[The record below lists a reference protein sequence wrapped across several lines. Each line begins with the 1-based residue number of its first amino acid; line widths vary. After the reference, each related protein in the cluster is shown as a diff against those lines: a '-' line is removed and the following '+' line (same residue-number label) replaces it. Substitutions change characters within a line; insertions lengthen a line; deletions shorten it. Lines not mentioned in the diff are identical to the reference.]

1 MSRSRRQY
9 QSWVAN
15 ESLEDYALRYAASSY
30 RRWSPAVVANTALGG
45 ISFLGLEAIGANITL
60 SYGFGSALAAVL
72 AVSLL
77 IFLVSQPIA
86 YWCAA
91 SNVDIDLLTRGAG
104 FGYIGSTLTSLI
116 YAAFTLIFFAI
127 ETAIWAQALQLGFG
141 LNLALGYLICSL
153 VILPIV
159 FFGVTWINRLQAW
172 TQPLWLLM
180 MLLPLLFIVARDPQA
195 LRAWVDFHGRASGGS
210 GFDLL
215 TFGAASG
222 VLFALIAQIGE
233 QADYLR
239 FLPARSASNQRSW
252 WAAMVAAGPGWIVIG
267 GAKILAGGLLA
278 VLALRMGST
287 PAQATEPVRMY
298 FHAWQA
304 MDVSPALALGLAVV
318 FVSVSQLKINV
329 TNAYSGSLAWSNC
342 FVRLAH
348 FHPGRVVWLVFNVVV
363 ALLLA
368 LLGIF
373 ATLELVL
380 SVYATTAIAWIG
392 ALVADLVVLKR
403 SGISPPYIEFKRAHL
418 YNINPVGCGA
428 MALATLVGVLAY
440 AGLFGR
446 VAAAFF
452 GYITLATAFGSAVAI
467 GYATRGRYYLARPDL
482 RYRHRD
488 PAQLVQCC
496 ICEREYEAPD
506 MTDCPF
512 YRGPICSL
520 CCGLDLHCHDL
531 CKQPQALAA
540 APPAALAAAP
550 PAAPAAAE
558 PLPAFQP
565 HVLRRVGRF
574 LGLFAGA
581 AALLGAAFVLTYRL
595 MGLDLAAASPGL
607 VNVLWRLYLATLVL
621 VSLAVWW
628 IVLFHEG
635 TEQAERDLLES
646 MDDLDR
652 ARRHLV
658 ESEKLAALGALV
670 AGVAHEIN
678 TPAGIAISTA
688 SFLGDRTRDAQ
699 QQVDR
704 GGFDA
709 QAQSQYLRDAAES
722 ARLLQSNAQRIGQLV
737 RNFKQL
743 GVDQITEPRRRFEL
757 RPQIEQ
763 VLREL
768 APRLQAARVE
778 VRLDMPAGIELHS
791 YAVSL
796 EQVISNLV
804 VNSLQHAFVHAG
816 GGQID
821 IQARVGEDSVEL
833 HYSDSGPGI
842 DPGLR
847 GRVFEPFFTT
857 QRMAGGSGLGLYIVH
872 QVVTRQLGGTV
883 ELAEPAWQG
892 AHFVLR
898 IPRQARH
905 SPRPGAALRRLGAGR
920 GDDAA

>member
-1 MSRSRRQY
+1 MTRSRRQY

-127 ETAIWAQALQLGFG
+127 ETAIWAQALQLGLG
-141 LNLALGYLICSL
+141 LNLALGYVICSL

-180 MLLPLLFIVARDPQA
+180 MLLPLLYIVARDPQA

-239 FLPARSASNQRSW
+239 FLPARSRSNRRAW
-252 WAAMVAAGPGWIVIG
+252 WGATVAAGPGWIVIG

-298 FHAWQA
+298 YHAWQA
-304 MDVSPALALGLAVV
+304 MTAAPALALGLAVV

-329 TNAYSGSLAWSNC
+329 TNAYSGSLAWSNV

-373 ATLELVL
+373 ATLQLVL

-440 AGLFGR
+440 AGLFGS

-452 GYITLATAFGSAVAI
+452 GYITLATAFCSAVAI
-467 GYATRGRYYLARPDL
+467 GYATGGRYYLARPDL
-482 RYRHRD
+482 RYRDRD
-488 PAQLVQCC
+488 PGQLVQCC
-496 ICEREYEAPD
+496 ICEREYETPD

-531 CKQPQALAA
+531 CKQPQA
-540 APPAALAAAP
+540 APRPQ
-550 PAAPAAAE
+550 AAAE

-595 MGLDLAAASPGL
+595 MGLHLAASSPEL
-607 VNVLWRLYLATLVL
+607 VNVLWRLYLAILVL

-658 ESEKLAALGALV
+658 ESEKLAALGGLV

-699 QQVDR
+699 VQFER
-704 GGFDA
+704 GSLDTQA
-709 QAQSQYLRDAAES
+709 QAQYLRDATES

-743 GVDQITEPRRRFEL
+743 GVDQITEPRRRFDL
-757 RPQIEQ
+757 RAQIEQ

-768 APRLQAARVE
+768 APRLKAARVE
-778 VRLDMPAGIELHS
+778 VRLDMPAGVELHS

-796 EQVISNLV
+796 EQVITNLV
-804 VNSLQHAFVHAG
+804 INSLQHAFANAG

-821 IQARVGEDSVEL
+821 IQARVDEDSVEL

-842 DPGLR
+842 EPALR

-898 IPRQARH
+898 IPRMARH
-905 SPRPGAALRRLGAGR
+905 ALRPGTTLRQLGTGR
-920 GDDAA
+920 GNDPD

>member
-159 FFGVTWINRLQAW
+159 FFGVTWINRLQSW
-172 TQPLWLLM
+172 TQPVWLLM
-180 MLLPLLFIVARDPQA
+180 MVLPFLFIVGRDPQA
-195 LRAWVDFHGRASGGS
+195 LRAWVDFPGRAGTGS

-239 FLPARSASNQRSW
+239 FLPPRTESNRRSW

-267 GAKILAGGLLA
+267 ALKILAGGLLA
-278 VLALRMGST
+278 VLALRLGST
-287 PAQATEPVRMY
+287 AAQATEPVRMY
-298 FHAWQA
+298 YHAYRA
-304 MDVSPALALGLAVV
+304 MMASPALALGLAVV
-318 FVSVSQLKINV
+318 FVTVSQLKINV

-373 ATLELVL
+373 ATLQLVL

-403 SGISPPYIEFKRAHL
+403 VGISPPYIEFKRAHL

-428 MALATLVGVLAY
+428 MLLASLVGMLAY

-446 VAAAFF
+446 AASAFF
-452 GYITLATAFGSAVAI
+452 GYLTLATAFCAAIGI

-482 RYRHRD
+482 HYRHRES
-488 PAQLVQCC
+488 AQLVQCC

-531 CKQPQALAA
+531 CKTPQ
-540 APPAALAAAP
+540 
-550 PAAPAAAE
+550 APAAAAGA
-558 PLPAFQP
+558 PAAAIGFQP

-574 LGLFAGA
+574 LVLFAGT
-581 AALLGAAFVLTYRL
+581 AALLGATFVLTYRL
-595 MGLDLAAASPGL
+595 MGLDRQGADGAM
-607 VNVLWRLYLATLVL
+607 VNVLWRLYLATLL
-621 VSLAVWW
+621 LASLAVWW
-628 IVLFHEG
+628 VVLFHEG
-635 TEQAERDLLES
+635 SEQAERDLLES
-646 MDDLDR
+646 MDDLER

-658 ESEKLAALGALV
+658 ESEKLAALGGLV

-688 SFLGDRTRDAQ
+688 SFLGDRTRDVQ
-699 QQVDR
+699 EQFDR
-704 GGFDA
+704 GSLDPGE
-709 QAQSQYLRDAAES
+709 QSQYLRDAADS

-737 RNFKQL
+737 RNFKRL
-743 GVDQITEPRRRFEL
+743 GVDQITESRRRFEL
-757 RPQIEQ
+757 RAHVEQ

-768 APRLQAARVE
+768 APRLQAAGVE
-778 VRLDMPAGIELHS
+778 VRLDMPEGIELHS
-791 YAVSL
+791 YALSL

-804 VNSLQHAFVHAG
+804 VNSLQHGFVHASG
-816 GGQID
+816 GRID
-821 IQARVGEDSVEL
+821 IQARVVEEIVEL

-842 DPGLR
+842 DPALR
-847 GRVFEPFFTT
+847 ARVFEPFFTT
-857 QRMAGGSGLGLYIVH
+857 QRLAGGSGLGLFIVH
-872 QVVTRQLGGTV
+872 QVVTQQLGGSV
-883 ELAEPAWQG
+883 ELGEPAGRG
-892 AHFVLR
+892 AHFLLR
-898 IPRQARH
+898 IPLQARH
-905 SPRPGAALRRLGAGR
+905 SGRLGTALRWQAPGG
-920 GDDAA
+920 GDAA

>member
-30 RRWSPAVVANTALGG
+30 RRWSPSVVANTALGG

-60 SYGFGSALAAVL
+60 SYGFASALAAVC

-77 IFLVSQPIA
+77 IFLVSKPIA
-86 YWCAA
+86 YWCAIA
-91 SNVDIDLLTRGAG
+91 NVDIDLLTRGAG

-159 FFGVTWINRLQAW
+159 FFGVTWINRLQSW
-172 TQPLWLLM
+172 TQPVWLLM
-180 MLLPLLFIVARDPQA
+180 MVLPFLFIIGRDPQA
-195 LRAWVDFHGRASGGS
+195 LRAWVDFQGRAGTGG

-239 FLPARSASNQRSW
+239 FLPPRTESNRRSW

-267 GAKILAGGLLA
+267 AAKILAGGLLA
-278 VLALRMGST
+278 VLALRLGST
-287 PAQATEPVRMY
+287 AAQATEPVRMY
-298 FHAWQA
+298 YHAYRVLTA
-304 MDVSPALALGLAVV
+304 SPALALGLAVV
-318 FVSVSQLKINV
+318 FVTVSQLKINV

-373 ATLELVL
+373 ATLQLVL
-380 SVYATTAIAWIG
+380 SVYATMAIAWIG

-403 SGISPPYIEFKRAHL
+403 VGISPPYIEFKRAHL

-428 MALATLVGVLAY
+428 MLLASLVGMLAY

-446 VAAAFF
+446 VASAFF
-452 GYITLATAFGSAVAI
+452 GYLTLATAFGSAIGI

-482 RYRHRD
+482 HFRQRERTE
-488 PAQLVQCC
+488 LVQCC

-531 CKQPQALAA
+531 CKTEQEPSAV
-540 APPAALAAAP
+540 
-550 PAAPAAAE
+550 APAQA
-558 PLPAFQP
+558 PVTGFQP

-574 LGLFAGA
+574 LVLFAGA
-581 AALLGAAFVLTYRL
+581 AALLGATFVLTYRL
-595 MGLDLAAASPGL
+595 MGLDQHGPNAAM
-607 VNVLWRLYLATLVL
+607 VNVLWRLYLATLL
-621 VSLAVWW
+621 LASLAVWW
-628 IVLFHEG
+628 AVLFHEG
-635 TEQAERDLLES
+635 SEQAERDLLES

-658 ESEKLAALGALV
+658 ESEKLAALGGLV

-688 SFLGDRTRDAQ
+688 SFLGDRTRDVQ
-699 QQVDR
+699 GQFDR
-704 GGFDA
+704 GELDP
-709 QAQSQYLRDAAES
+709 QQQSQYLRDAAES

-737 RNFKQL
+737 RNFKRL
-743 GVDQITEPRRRFEL
+743 GVDQISEPRRRFEL
-757 RPQIEQ
+757 RAHIEQ
-763 VLREL
+763 ILREL

-778 VRLDMPAGIELHS
+778 VGLDMPEGIELHS
-791 YAVSL
+791 YALSL

-804 VNSLQHAFVHAG
+804 VNSLQHAFVHASG
-816 GGQID
+816 GRID
-821 IQARVGEDSVEL
+821 IQARVVEEIVEL

-842 DPGLR
+842 APGLR
-847 GRVFEPFFTT
+847 ARVFEPFFTT
-857 QRMAGGSGLGLYIVH
+857 QRLAGGSGLGLFIVH
-872 QVVTRQLGGTV
+872 QVVTQQLGGSV
-883 ELAEPAWQG
+883 ELEQPAGRG
-892 AHFVLR
+892 AHFLLR
-898 IPRQARH
+898 IPLQARH
-905 SPRPGAALRRLGAGR
+905 SGRLGAALRWQAPGG
-920 GDDAA
+920 GGDAA

>member
-15 ESLEDYALRYAASSY
+15 ESLEDYALRYTASSY
-30 RRWSPAVVANTALGG
+30 RRWSPSVVANTALGG

-60 SYGFGSALAAVL
+60 SYGFGSALAAVF

-77 IFLVSQPIA
+77 IFLVSKPIA

-91 SNVDIDLLTRGAG
+91 ANVDIDLLTRGAG

-159 FFGVTWINRLQAW
+159 FFGVTWINRLQSW
-172 TQPLWLLM
+172 TQPVWLLM
-180 MLLPLLFIVARDPQA
+180 MVLPFLFIVGRDPQA
-195 LRAWVDFHGRASGGS
+195 LRAWVDFPGRAGTGS

-239 FLPARSASNQRSW
+239 FLPPRTESNRRSW

-267 GAKILAGGLLA
+267 ALKILAGGLLA
-278 VLALRMGST
+278 VLALRLGST
-287 PAQATEPVRMY
+287 AAQATEPVRMY
-298 FHAWQA
+298 YHAYRA
-304 MDVSPALALGLAVV
+304 MMASPALALGLAVV
-318 FVSVSQLKINV
+318 FVTVSQLKINV

-373 ATLELVL
+373 ATLQLVL

-403 SGISPPYIEFKRAHL
+403 VGISPPYIEFKRAHL

-428 MALATLVGVLAY
+428 MLLASLVGMLAY

-446 VAAAFF
+446 AASAFF
-452 GYITLATAFGSAVAI
+452 GYLTLATAFCAAIGI

-482 RYRHRD
+482 HYRHRES
-488 PAQLVQCC
+488 AQLVQCC

-531 CKQPQALAA
+531 CKTPQ
-540 APPAALAAAP
+540 
-550 PAAPAAAE
+550 APAAAAGA
-558 PLPAFQP
+558 PAAAIGFQP

-574 LGLFAGA
+574 LVLFAGT
-581 AALLGAAFVLTYRL
+581 AALLGATFVLTYRL
-595 MGLDLAAASPGL
+595 MGLDRQGADGAM
-607 VNVLWRLYLATLVL
+607 VNVLWRLYLATLML
-621 VSLAVWW
+621 ASLAVWW
-628 IVLFHEG
+628 VVLFHEG
-635 TEQAERDLLES
+635 SEQAERDLLES
-646 MDDLDR
+646 MDDLER

-658 ESEKLAALGALV
+658 ESEKLAALGGLV

-688 SFLGDRTRDAQ
+688 SFLGDRTRDVQ
-699 QQVDR
+699 EQFDR
-704 GGFDA
+704 GSLDPGE
-709 QAQSQYLRDAAES
+709 QSQYLRDAADS

-737 RNFKQL
+737 RNFKRL
-743 GVDQITEPRRRFEL
+743 GVDQITESRRRFEL
-757 RPQIEQ
+757 RAHVEQ

-768 APRLQAARVE
+768 APRLQAAGVE
-778 VRLDMPAGIELHS
+778 VRLDMPEGIELHS
-791 YAVSL
+791 YALSL

-804 VNSLQHAFVHAG
+804 VNSLQHGFVHASG
-816 GGQID
+816 GRID
-821 IQARVGEDSVEL
+821 IQARVVEEIVEL

-842 DPGLR
+842 DPALR
-847 GRVFEPFFTT
+847 ARVFEPFFTT
-857 QRMAGGSGLGLYIVH
+857 QRLAGGSGLGLFIVH
-872 QVVTRQLGGTV
+872 QVVTQQLGGSV
-883 ELAEPAWQG
+883 ELGEPAGRG
-892 AHFVLR
+892 AHFLLR
-898 IPRQARH
+898 IPLQARH
-905 SPRPGAALRRLGAGR
+905 SGRLGTALRWQAPGG
-920 GDDAA
+920 GDAA

>member
-1 MSRSRRQY
+1 MSRRQY

-60 SYGFGSALAAVL
+60 SYGFSSVLAAVL

-153 VILPIV
+153 VIIPIV

-180 MLLPLLFIVARDPQA
+180 MVLPLIFIVWRDQPA
-195 LRAWVDFHGRASGGS
+195 LRAWVDFQGRTSGSS
-210 GFDLL
+210 GFGLL
-215 TFGAASG
+215 SFGAASG

-239 FLPARSASNQRSW
+239 FLPTRTEANRRSW
-252 WAAMVAAGPGWIVIG
+252 WGALIAAGPGWSVV
-267 GAKILAGGLLA
+267 GAVKILAGGLLA

-287 PAQATEPVRMY
+287 LAQATEPVLMY
-298 FHAWQA
+298 FHAYQA
-304 MDVSPALALGLAVV
+304 MTGSPALALALAVL
-318 FVSVSQLKINV
+318 FVTVSQLKINV

-348 FHPGRVVWLVFNVVV
+348 FHPGRVVWLVFNVVM

-373 ATLELVL
+373 ATLQLVL
-380 SVYATTAIAWIG
+380 SVYATAAIAWIG

-428 MALATLVGVLAY
+428 MLLATLVGVLAY
-440 AGLFGR
+440 AGAFGYI
-446 VAAAFF
+446 AAALF
-452 GYITLATAFGSAVAI
+452 GYITLVTAFASAIAI
-467 GYATRGRYYLARPDL
+467 GYATGGRYYLARPDL
-482 RYRHRD
+482 HYRHRE
-488 PAQLVQCC
+488 ASQLVQCC
-496 ICEREYEAPD
+496 ICGRHYEAPD

-520 CCGLDLHCHDL
+520 CCGLDLHCHDW
-531 CKQPQALAA
+531 CKLPQTSAA
-540 APPAALAAAP
+540 
-550 PAAPAAAE
+550 AAPAAVVQST
-558 PLPAFQP
+558 FQP
-565 HVLRRVGRF
+565 HMLRRVGRF
-574 LGLFAGA
+574 LALFAAA
-581 AALLGAAFVLTYRL
+581 AALLGAAFLLTYRL
-595 MGLDLAAASPGL
+595 MGLDRAVPGVDL
-607 VNVLWRLYLATLVL
+607 VNLLWRLYVATLLL

-652 ARRHLV
+652 ARRHLM
-658 ESEKLAALGALV
+658 ESEKLASLGGLV

-678 TPAGIAISTA
+678 TPAGISISTA
-688 SFLGDRTRDAQ
+688 SFLRDRTRE
-699 QQVDR
+699 
-704 GGFDA
+704 
-709 QAQSQYLRDAAES
+709 AQSEFDSGSFNPQTQEQYLRDAAES

-737 RNFKQL
+737 LNFKQL
-743 GVDQITEPRRRFEL
+743 AVDQITQPRQRFNL
-757 RPQIEQ
+757 LKQIEQ
-763 VLREL
+763 VLHEL
-768 APRLQAARVE
+768 APRLEAAQVE
-778 VRLDMPAGIELHS
+778 VRLGVPSDIELNS
-791 YAVSL
+791 YAMSL
-796 EQVISNLV
+796 QQVISNLV
-804 VNSLQHAFVHAG
+804 INSVQHAFLPTEG
-816 GGQID
+816 GRID
-821 IQARVGEDSVEL
+821 IKARVVEQSVEL
-833 HYSDSGPGI
+833 CFSDSGAGI
-842 DPGLR
+842 DLALR
-847 GRVFEPFFTT
+847 GRIFEPFFTT
-857 QRMAGGSGLGLYIVH
+857 QRMRGGSGLGLYIVH

-883 ELAEPAWQG
+883 ELADLPGKG

-898 IPRQARH
+898 IAQEARY
-905 SPRPGAALRRLGAGR
+905 SPQPGSPLRRLAAER
-920 GDDAA
+920 GSDAE

>member
-1 MSRSRRQY
+1 MSRRQY

-60 SYGFGSALAAVL
+60 SYGFSSVLAAVL

-153 VILPIV
+153 VIIPIV

-180 MLLPLLFIVARDPQA
+180 MVLPLIFIVWRDQPA
-195 LRAWVDFHGRASGGS
+195 LRAWVGFQGRTSGSS
-210 GFDLL
+210 GFGLL
-215 TFGAASG
+215 SFGAASG

-239 FLPARSASNQRSW
+239 FLPTRTEANRRSW
-252 WAAMVAAGPGWIVIG
+252 WGALIAAGPGWSVV
-267 GAKILAGGLLA
+267 GAVKILAGGLLA

-287 PAQATEPVRMY
+287 LAQATEPVLMY
-298 FHAWQA
+298 FHAYQA
-304 MDVSPALALGLAVV
+304 MTGSPALALALAVL
-318 FVSVSQLKINV
+318 FVTVSQLKINV

-373 ATLELVL
+373 ATLQHVL
-380 SVYATTAIAWIG
+380 SVYATAAVAWIG

-428 MALATLVGVLAY
+428 MLLATLVGVLAY
-440 AGLFGR
+440 AGAFGYI
-446 VAAAFF
+446 AAALF
-452 GYITLATAFGSAVAI
+452 GYITLVTAFASAIAI
-467 GYATRGRYYLARPDL
+467 GYATGGRYYLARPDL
-482 RYRHRD
+482 HYRHRE
-488 PAQLVQCC
+488 ASQLVQCC
-496 ICEREYEAPD
+496 ICGRHYEAPD

-520 CCGLDLHCHDL
+520 CCGLDLHCHDW
-531 CKQPQALAA
+531 CKLPQTSAA
-540 APPAALAAAP
+540 
-550 PAAPAAAE
+550 AAPAAVVQST
-558 PLPAFQP
+558 FQP
-565 HVLRRVGRF
+565 HMLRRVGRF
-574 LGLFAGA
+574 LALFAAA
-581 AALLGAAFVLTYRL
+581 AALLGAAFLLTYRL
-595 MGLDLAAASPGL
+595 MGLDRAVPGVDL
-607 VNVLWRLYLATLVL
+607 INLLWRLYVATLLL

-652 ARRHLV
+652 ARRHLM
-658 ESEKLAALGALV
+658 ESEKLASLGGLV

-678 TPAGIAISTA
+678 TPAGISISTA
-688 SFLGDRTRDAQ
+688 SFLRDRTRE
-699 QQVDR
+699 
-704 GGFDA
+704 
-709 QAQSQYLRDAAES
+709 AQSEFDSGSFNPQTQEQYLRDAAES

-737 RNFKQL
+737 LNFKQL
-743 GVDQITEPRRRFEL
+743 AVDQITQPRQRFNL
-757 RPQIEQ
+757 LKQIEQ
-763 VLREL
+763 VLHEL
-768 APRLQAARVE
+768 APRLEAAQVE
-778 VRLDMPAGIELHS
+778 VRLGVPSDIELNS
-791 YAVSL
+791 YAMSL
-796 EQVISNLV
+796 QQVISNLV
-804 VNSLQHAFVHAG
+804 INSVQHAFLPTEG
-816 GGQID
+816 GRID
-821 IQARVGEDSVEL
+821 IKARVVEQSVEL
-833 HYSDSGPGI
+833 CFSDSGAGI
-842 DPGLR
+842 DLALR
-847 GRVFEPFFTT
+847 GRIFEPFFTT
-857 QRMAGGSGLGLYIVH
+857 QRMRGGSGLGLYIVH

-883 ELAEPAWQG
+883 ELADLPGKG

-898 IPRQARH
+898 IAQEARY
-905 SPRPGAALRRLGAGR
+905 SPQPGSPLRRLAAERGR
-920 GDDAA
+920 DAE

>member
-1 MSRSRRQY
+1 MSRRQY

-60 SYGFGSALAAVL
+60 SYGFSSALAAVL

-91 SNVDIDLLTRGAG
+91 ANVDIDLLTRGAG

-153 VILPIV
+153 VIIPIV

-180 MLLPLLFIVARDPQA
+180 MALPLIFIVWRDQPA
-195 LRAWVDFHGRASGGS
+195 LRAWVDFQGRTSGSS
-210 GFDLL
+210 GFGLL
-215 TFGAASG
+215 SFGAASG

-239 FLPARSASNQRSW
+239 FLPTRTEANRRSW
-252 WAAMVAAGPGWIVIG
+252 WSALVAAGPGWSVV
-267 GAKILAGGLLA
+267 GAVKILAGGLLA
-278 VLALRMGST
+278 VLALRTGST
-287 PAQATEPVRMY
+287 LAQATEPVLMY
-298 FHAWQA
+298 FHAYQA
-304 MDVSPALALGLAVV
+304 MTGSPALALALAVL
-318 FVSVSQLKINV
+318 FVTVSQLKINV
-329 TNAYSGSLAWSNC
+329 TNAYSGSLAWSNF

-373 ATLELVL
+373 ATLQLVL
-380 SVYATTAIAWIG
+380 SVYATAAVAWIG

-428 MALATLVGVLAY
+428 MLLATLVGVLAY
-440 AGLFGR
+440 AGVFGHI
-446 VAAAFF
+446 AAALF
-452 GYITLATAFGSAVAI
+452 GYITLATAFASAIAI
-467 GYATRGRYYLARPDL
+467 GYATGGRYYLARPDL
-482 RYRHRD
+482 HYHHRE
-488 PAQLVQCC
+488 ASQLVRCC
-496 ICEREYEAPD
+496 ICERHYEAPD

-520 CCGLDLHCHDL
+520 CCGLDLHCHDW
-531 CKQPQALAA
+531 CKL
-540 APPAALAAAP
+540 APPAAVAV
-550 PAAPAAAE
+550 
-558 PLPAFQP
+558 AFQP
-565 HVLRRVGRF
+565 RVLRRVGRF
-574 LGLFAGA
+574 LGLFAAA
-581 AALLGAAFVLTYRL
+581 AALLGAAFLLTYRL
-595 MGLDLAAASPGL
+595 MGLDRGVPGVDL
-607 VNVLWRLYLATLVL
+607 VNVLWRLYVATLLL

-635 TEQAERDLLES
+635 SEQAERDLLES

-652 ARRHLV
+652 ARRHLM
-658 ESEKLAALGALV
+658 ESEKLASLGGLV

-688 SFLGDRTRDAQ
+688 SFLRDRTRE
-699 QQVDR
+699 
-704 GGFDA
+704 
-709 QAQSQYLRDAAES
+709 AQSEFDSGSFNRQTQEQYLRDAAES

-737 RNFKQL
+737 LNFKQL
-743 GVDQITEPRRRFEL
+743 AVDQITQPRQRFNL
-757 RPQIEQ
+757 LKQIEQ
-763 VLREL
+763 VLHEL
-768 APRLQAARVE
+768 APRLEAGQVE
-778 VRLDMPAGIELHS
+778 VRLGVPSDIELNS
-791 YAVSL
+791 YAMSL
-796 EQVISNLV
+796 QQVISNLV
-804 VNSLQHAFVHAG
+804 INSLQHAFLPTEG
-816 GGQID
+816 GRID
-821 IQARVGEDSVEL
+821 IKARVVEQSVEL
-833 HYSDSGPGI
+833 CFSDSGAGI
-842 DPGLR
+842 DLALR
-847 GRVFEPFFTT
+847 GRIFEPFFTT
-857 QRMAGGSGLGLYIVH
+857 QRMRGGSGLGLYIVH

-883 ELAEPAWQG
+883 ELADLPGKG

-898 IPRQARH
+898 IAQEARY
-905 SPRPGAALRRLGAGR
+905 SPRPGSPLRRLAAER
-920 GDDAA
+920 GSDAE

>member
-1 MSRSRRQY
+1 MTRSRRQY

-141 LNLALGYLICSL
+141 LNLALGYLVCSL

-180 MLLPLLFIVARDPQA
+180 MLLPLLYIVARDPQA
-195 LRAWVDFHGRASGGS
+195 LRAWVDFRGRASGGS

-239 FLPARSASNQRSW
+239 FLPARSRSNQRAW
-252 WAAMVAAGPGWIVIG
+252 WAALFAAGPGWIVVG

-287 PAQATEPVRMY
+287 PEQATEPVRMY
-298 FHAWQA
+298 YHAWQA
-304 MDVSPALALGLAVV
+304 MTAAPALALGLAVV

-329 TNAYSGSLAWSNC
+329 TNAYSGSLAWSNV

-373 ATLELVL
+373 ATLQLVL

-428 MALATLVGVLAY
+428 MALATVVGVLAY
-440 AGLFGR
+440 AGLFGS

-452 GYITLATAFGSAVAI
+452 GYITLATAFASAVAI
-467 GYATRGRYYLARPDL
+467 GYATHGRYYLARPDL
-482 RYRHRD
+482 RYRDHD
-488 PAQLVQCC
+488 PGQLVQCC

-531 CKQPQALAA
+531 CKLPQA
-540 APPAALAAAP
+540 APRP
-550 PAAPAAAE
+550 PGAAE

-574 LGLFAGA
+574 LGLFVGA

-595 MGLDLAAASPGL
+595 MGLHLAASSPEL
-607 VNVLWRLYLATLVL
+607 VNVLWRLYLAILVL

-628 IVLFHEG
+628 IVLFHE
-635 TEQAERDLLES
+635 
-646 MDDLDR
+646 
-652 ARRHLV
+652 
-658 ESEKLAALGALV
+658 
-670 AGVAHEIN
+670 
-678 TPAGIAISTA
+678 
-688 SFLGDRTRDAQ
+688 
-699 QQVDR
+699 
-704 GGFDA
+704 
-709 QAQSQYLRDAAES
+709 
-722 ARLLQSNAQRIGQLV
+722 
-737 RNFKQL
+737 
-743 GVDQITEPRRRFEL
+743 
-757 RPQIEQ
+757 
-763 VLREL
+763 
-768 APRLQAARVE
+768 
-778 VRLDMPAGIELHS
+778 
-791 YAVSL
+791 
-796 EQVISNLV
+796 
-804 VNSLQHAFVHAG
+804 
-816 GGQID
+816 
-821 IQARVGEDSVEL
+821 
-833 HYSDSGPGI
+833 
-842 DPGLR
+842 
-847 GRVFEPFFTT
+847 
-857 QRMAGGSGLGLYIVH
+857 
-872 QVVTRQLGGTV
+872 
-883 ELAEPAWQG
+883 
-892 AHFVLR
+892 
-898 IPRQARH
+898 
-905 SPRPGAALRRLGAGR
+905 
-920 GDDAA
+920 

>member
-30 RRWSPAVVANTALGG
+30 RRWSPSVVANTALGG

-91 SNVDIDLLTRGAG
+91 ANVDIDLLTRGAG

-141 LNLALGYLICSL
+141 LDLALGYLICSL

-159 FFGVTWINRLQAW
+159 FFGVTWINRLQSW
-172 TQPLWLLM
+172 TQPVWVLM
-180 MLLPLLFIVARDPQA
+180 MVLPFLFIVGRDPQA
-195 LRAWVDFHGRASGGS
+195 LRAWVDFPGRAGSGS
-210 GFDLL
+210 GFELL

-239 FLPARSASNQRSW
+239 FLPPRTESNRRAW
-252 WAAMVAAGPGWIVIG
+252 WLAMIAAGPGWIVIG
-267 GAKILAGGLLA
+267 AVKILAGGLLA
-278 VLALRMGST
+278 VLALRLGST
-287 PAQATEPVRMY
+287 SAQATEPVRMY
-298 FHAWQA
+298 YHAYLA
-304 MDVSPALALGLAVV
+304 MTRSPALALGLAVV
-318 FVSVSQLKINV
+318 FVTVSQLKINV
-329 TNAYSGSLAWSNC
+329 TNAYSGSLAWSNS

-373 ATLELVL
+373 ATLQLVL
-380 SVYATTAIAWIG
+380 SVYATVAIAWIG

-403 SGISPPYIEFKRAHL
+403 VGISPPYIEFKRAHL
-418 YNINPVGCGA
+418 YDINPVGCGA
-428 MALATLVGVLAY
+428 MALASMVGMLAY

-446 VAAAFF
+446 VASAFF
-452 GYITLATAFGSAVAI
+452 GYLTLATAFGSAIGI
-467 GYATRGRYYLARPDL
+467 GYATRGRYYLARPNL
-482 RYRHRD
+482 HFRHREG
-488 PAQLVQCC
+488 AQLVQCC

-531 CKQPQALAA
+531 CKAPQAPASAVPAQAA
-540 APPAALAAAP
+540 AG
-550 PAAPAAAE
+550 
-558 PLPAFQP
+558 FQP

-574 LGLFAGA
+574 LVLFAGC
-581 AALLGAAFVLTYRL
+581 AALLGATFVLTYRL
-595 MGLDLAAASPGL
+595 MGLDQHGPDAAM
-607 VNVLWRLYLATLVL
+607 VNVLWRLYLATLL
-621 VSLAVWW
+621 LASLAVWW
-628 IVLFHEG
+628 VVLFHEG
-635 TEQAERDLLES
+635 SEQAERDLLES
-646 MDDLDR
+646 MDDLER

-658 ESEKLAALGALV
+658 ESEKLAALGGLV

-688 SFLGDRTRDAQ
+688 SFLGDRTRDVQ
-699 QQVDR
+699 ERFDR
-704 GGFDA
+704 GVLDA
-709 QAQSQYLRDAAES
+709 QEHSQYLRDAAES

-737 RNFKQL
+737 RNFKRL
-743 GVDQITEPRRRFEL
+743 GVDQISEPRRRFDL
-757 RPQIEQ
+757 RAQVEQ

-778 VRLDMPAGIELHS
+778 VHLDMPEGIELHS
-791 YAVSL
+791 YALSL

-804 VNSLQHAFVHAG
+804 VNSLQHAFVHASG
-816 GGQID
+816 GRID
-821 IQARVGEDSVEL
+821 IQAGVVEEIVEL

-842 DPGLR
+842 APALQA
-847 GRVFEPFFTT
+847 RVFEPFFTT
-857 QRMAGGSGLGLYIVH
+857 QRLAGGSGLGLFIVH
-872 QVVTRQLGGTV
+872 QVVTQQLGGSV
-883 ELAEPAWQG
+883 ELGASAGRG
-892 AHFVLR
+892 AHFLLR
-898 IPRQARH
+898 MPLKPRHAGRL
-905 SPRPGAALRRLGAGR
+905 GTALREQAPGG
-920 GDDAA
+920 GGDAA

>member
-30 RRWSPAVVANTALGG
+30 RRWSPSVVANTALGG

-60 SYGFGSALAAVL
+60 SYGFASALAAVC

-77 IFLVSQPIA
+77 IFLVSKPIA
-86 YWCAA
+86 YWCAIA
-91 SNVDIDLLTRGAG
+91 NVDIDLLTRGAG
-104 FGYIGSTLTSLI
+104 FGYLGSTLTSLI

-159 FFGVTWINRLQAW
+159 FFGVTWINRLQSW
-172 TQPLWLLM
+172 TQPVWLLM
-180 MLLPLLFIVARDPQA
+180 MVLPFLFIIGRDPQA
-195 LRAWVDFHGRASGGS
+195 LRAWVDFQGRAGTGG

-239 FLPARSASNQRSW
+239 FLPPRTESNRRSW

-267 GAKILAGGLLA
+267 AAKILAGGLLA
-278 VLALRMGST
+278 VLALRLGST
-287 PAQATEPVRMY
+287 AAQATEPVRMY
-298 FHAWQA
+298 YHAYRVLTA
-304 MDVSPALALGLAVV
+304 SPALALGLAVV
-318 FVSVSQLKINV
+318 FVTVSQLKINV

-373 ATLELVL
+373 ATLQLVL
-380 SVYATTAIAWIG
+380 SVYATMAIAWIG

-403 SGISPPYIEFKRAHL
+403 VGISPPYIEFKRAHL

-428 MALATLVGVLAY
+428 MLLASLVGMLAY

-446 VAAAFF
+446 VASAFF
-452 GYITLATAFGSAVAI
+452 GYLTLATAFGSAIGI

-482 RYRHRD
+482 HFRQRERTE
-488 PAQLVQCC
+488 LVQCC

-531 CKQPQALAA
+531 CKTEQEPSAV
-540 APPAALAAAP
+540 
-550 PAAPAAAE
+550 APAQA
-558 PLPAFQP
+558 PVTGFQP

-574 LGLFAGA
+574 LVLFAGA
-581 AALLGAAFVLTYRL
+581 AALLGATFVLTYRL
-595 MGLDLAAASPGL
+595 MGLDQHGPNAAM
-607 VNVLWRLYLATLVL
+607 VNVLWRLYLATLL
-621 VSLAVWW
+621 LASLAVWW
-628 IVLFHEG
+628 AVLFHEG
-635 TEQAERDLLES
+635 SEQAERDLLES

-658 ESEKLAALGALV
+658 ESEKLAALGGLV

-688 SFLGDRTRDAQ
+688 SFLGDRTRDVQ
-699 QQVDR
+699 GQLDR
-704 GGFDA
+704 GELDP
-709 QAQSQYLRDAAES
+709 QQQSQYLRDAAES

-737 RNFKQL
+737 RNFKRL
-743 GVDQITEPRRRFEL
+743 GVDQISEPRRRFEL
-757 RPQIEQ
+757 RAHIEQ
-763 VLREL
+763 ILREL

-778 VRLDMPAGIELHS
+778 VGLDMPEGIELHS
-791 YAVSL
+791 YALSL

-804 VNSLQHAFVHAG
+804 VNSLQHAFVHASG
-816 GGQID
+816 GRID
-821 IQARVGEDSVEL
+821 IQARVVEEIVEL

-842 DPGLR
+842 APGLR
-847 GRVFEPFFTT
+847 ARVFEPFFTT
-857 QRMAGGSGLGLYIVH
+857 QRLAGGSGLGLFIVH
-872 QVVTRQLGGTV
+872 QVVTQQLGGSV
-883 ELAEPAWQG
+883 ELEQPAGRG
-892 AHFVLR
+892 AHFLLR
-898 IPRQARH
+898 IPLQARH
-905 SPRPGAALRRLGAGR
+905 SGRLGAALRWQAPGG
-920 GDDAA
+920 GGDAA

>member
-30 RRWSPAVVANTALGG
+30 RRWRPSVVANTALGG

-60 SYGFGSALAAVL
+60 SFGFGSALAAVF

-77 IFLVSQPIA
+77 IFLVSKPIA
-86 YWCAA
+86 YWCAKA
-91 SNVDIDLLTRGAG
+91 NVDIDLLTRGAG

-159 FFGVTWINRLQAW
+159 FFGVTWINRLQSW
-172 TQPLWLLM
+172 TQPVWVLM
-180 MLLPLLFIVARDPQA
+180 MVLPLLFIVGRDPQA
-195 LRAWVDFHGRASGGS
+195 LRAWVDFPGRAGTGS

-239 FLPARSASNQRSW
+239 FLPTRTPSNRRSW
-252 WAAMVAAGPGWIVIG
+252 WAAMIAAGPGWIVVG
-267 GAKILAGGLLA
+267 AAKILAGGLLA
-278 VLALRMGST
+278 VLALRLGST
-287 PAQATEPVRMY
+287 AAQATEPVRMY
-298 FHAWQA
+298 YHAYRA
-304 MDVSPALALGLAVV
+304 MTASPALALGLAVV
-318 FVSVSQLKINV
+318 FVTVSQLKINV

-373 ATLELVL
+373 ATLQLVL
-380 SVYATTAIAWIG
+380 SVYATMAIAWIG

-403 SGISPPYIEFKRAHL
+403 VGISPPYIEFKRAHL

-428 MALATLVGVLAY
+428 MLLASLVGMLAY

-446 VAAAFF
+446 VATAFF
-452 GYITLATAFGSAVAI
+452 GYLTLATAFGSAIGI

-482 RYRHRD
+482 HFRHREG
-488 PAQLVQCC
+488 AQLVQCC

-506 MTDCPF
+506 MADCPF

-531 CKQPQALAA
+531 CKAPQAAVAA
-540 APPAALAAAP
+540 VPARAVTAG
-550 PAAPAAAE
+550 
-558 PLPAFQP
+558 FQP

-581 AALLGAAFVLTYRL
+581 AALLGATFVLTYRL
-595 MGLDLAAASPGL
+595 MGLDQHGPDAAV
-607 VNVLWRLYLATLVL
+607 VNVLWRLYLATLL
-621 VSLAVWW
+621 LASLAVWW
-628 IVLFHEG
+628 VVLFHEG
-635 TEQAERDLLES
+635 SEQAERDLLES
-646 MDDLDR
+646 MDDLER

-658 ESEKLAALGALV
+658 ESEKLAALGGLV

-688 SFLGDRTRDAQ
+688 SFLGDRTQEVQRLF
-699 QQVDR
+699 DR
-704 GGFDA
+704 ASLGP
-709 QAQSQYLRDAAES
+709 QEQSQYLRDAAES

-737 RNFKQL
+737 RNFKRL
-743 GVDQITEPRRRFEL
+743 GVDQITEARRRFAL
-757 RPQIEQ
+757 RSHIEQ

-778 VRLDMPAGIELHS
+778 VRLDVPQSIEMSS
-791 YAVSL
+791 YALSL

-804 VNSLQHAFVHAG
+804 VNSLQHAFVHASG
-816 GGQID
+816 GRID
-821 IQARVGEDSVEL
+821 IQACVVEEIVEL
-833 HYSDSGPGI
+833 RYSDSGPGI
-842 DPGLR
+842 DPALR
-847 GRVFEPFFTT
+847 ARVFEPFFTT
-857 QRMAGGSGLGLYIVH
+857 QRMAGGSGLGLFIVH
-872 QVVTRQLGGTV
+872 QVVTQQLGGSV
-883 ELAEPAWQG
+883 ELGGPAGQG
-892 AHFVLR
+892 AHFLLR
-898 IPRQARH
+898 IPLQARQ
-905 SPRPGAALRRLGAGR
+905 PGSLGTALRWQAPGGG
-920 GDDAA
+920 GDAV

>member
-30 RRWSPAVVANTALGG
+30 RRWSPSVVANTALGG
-45 ISFLGLEAIGANITL
+45 ISFRGLEAIGANITL
-60 SYGFGSALAAVL
+60 SYGFASALAAVC

-77 IFLVSQPIA
+77 IFLVSKPIA
-86 YWCAA
+86 YWCAIA
-91 SNVDIDLLTRGAG
+91 NVDIDLLTRGAG

-159 FFGVTWINRLQAW
+159 FFGVTWINRLQSW
-172 TQPLWLLM
+172 TQPVWLLM
-180 MLLPLLFIVARDPQA
+180 MVLPFLFIIGRDPQA
-195 LRAWVDFHGRASGGS
+195 LRAWVDFQGRAGTGG

-239 FLPARSASNQRSW
+239 FLPPRTESNRRSW

-267 GAKILAGGLLA
+267 AAKILAGGLLA
-278 VLALRMGST
+278 VLALRLGST
-287 PAQATEPVRMY
+287 AAQATEPVRMY
-298 FHAWQA
+298 YHAYRVLTA
-304 MDVSPALALGLAVV
+304 SPALALGLAVV
-318 FVSVSQLKINV
+318 FVTVSQLKINV

-373 ATLELVL
+373 ATLQLVL
-380 SVYATTAIAWIG
+380 SVYATVAIAWIG

-403 SGISPPYIEFKRAHL
+403 VGISPPYIEFKRAHL

-428 MALATLVGVLAY
+428 MLLASLVGMLAY

-446 VAAAFF
+446 VASAFF
-452 GYITLATAFGSAVAI
+452 GYLTLATAFGSAIGI

-482 RYRHRD
+482 HFRQRERTE
-488 PAQLVQCC
+488 LVQCC

-531 CKQPQALAA
+531 CKTEQEPSAV
-540 APPAALAAAP
+540 
-550 PAAPAAAE
+550 APAQA
-558 PLPAFQP
+558 PVTGFQP

-574 LGLFAGA
+574 LVLFAGA
-581 AALLGAAFVLTYRL
+581 AALLGATFVLTYRL
-595 MGLDLAAASPGL
+595 MGLDQHGPNAAM
-607 VNVLWRLYLATLVL
+607 VNVLWRLYLATLL
-621 VSLAVWW
+621 LASLAVWW
-628 IVLFHEG
+628 AVLFHEG
-635 TEQAERDLLES
+635 SEQAERDLLES

-658 ESEKLAALGALV
+658 ESEKLAALGGLV

-688 SFLGDRTRDAQ
+688 SFLGDRTRDVQ
-699 QQVDR
+699 GQFDR
-704 GGFDA
+704 GELDP
-709 QAQSQYLRDAAES
+709 QQQSQYLRDAAES

-737 RNFKQL
+737 RNFKRL
-743 GVDQITEPRRRFEL
+743 GVDQISEPRRRFEL
-757 RPQIEQ
+757 RAHIEQ
-763 VLREL
+763 ILREL

-778 VRLDMPAGIELHS
+778 VGLDMPEGIELHS
-791 YAVSL
+791 YALSL

-804 VNSLQHAFVHAG
+804 VNSLQHAFVHASG
-816 GGQID
+816 GRID
-821 IQARVGEDSVEL
+821 IQARVVEEIVEL

-842 DPGLR
+842 APGLR
-847 GRVFEPFFTT
+847 ARVFEPFFTT
-857 QRMAGGSGLGLYIVH
+857 QRLAGGSGLGLFIVH
-872 QVVTRQLGGTV
+872 QVVTQQLGGSV
-883 ELAEPAWQG
+883 ELEQPAGRG
-892 AHFVLR
+892 AHFLLR
-898 IPRQARH
+898 IPLQARH
-905 SPRPGAALRRLGAGR
+905 SGRLGAALRWQAPGG
-920 GDDAA
+920 GGDAA

>member
-30 RRWSPAVVANTALGG
+30 RRWSPSVVANTALGG

-60 SYGFGSALAAVL
+60 SYGFASALAAVC

-77 IFLVSQPIA
+77 IFLVSKPIA
-86 YWCAA
+86 YWCAIA
-91 SNVDIDLLTRGAG
+91 NVDIDLLTRGAG

-159 FFGVTWINRLQAW
+159 FFGVTWINRLQSW
-172 TQPLWLLM
+172 TQPVWLLM
-180 MLLPLLFIVARDPQA
+180 MVLPFLFIIGRDPQA
-195 LRAWVDFHGRASGGS
+195 LRAWVDFQGRAGTGG

-239 FLPARSASNQRSW
+239 FLPPRTESNRRSW

-267 GAKILAGGLLA
+267 AAKILAGGLLA
-278 VLALRMGST
+278 VLALRLGST
-287 PAQATEPVRMY
+287 AAQATEPVRMY
-298 FHAWQA
+298 YHAYRVLTA
-304 MDVSPALALGLAVV
+304 SPALALGLAVV
-318 FVSVSQLKINV
+318 FVTVSQLKINV

-373 ATLELVL
+373 ATLQLVL
-380 SVYATTAIAWIG
+380 SVYATMAIAWIG

-403 SGISPPYIEFKRAHL
+403 VGISPPYIEFKRAHL

-428 MALATLVGVLAY
+428 MLLASLVGMLAY

-446 VAAAFF
+446 VASAFF
-452 GYITLATAFGSAVAI
+452 GYLTLATAFGSAIGI

-482 RYRHRD
+482 HFRQRERTE
-488 PAQLVQCC
+488 LVQCC

-531 CKQPQALAA
+531 CKTEQEPSAV
-540 APPAALAAAP
+540 
-550 PAAPAAAE
+550 APAQA
-558 PLPAFQP
+558 PVTGFQP

-574 LGLFAGA
+574 LVLFAGA
-581 AALLGAAFVLTYRL
+581 AALLGATFVLTYRL
-595 MGLDLAAASPGL
+595 MGLDQLGPNAAM
-607 VNVLWRLYLATLVL
+607 VNVLWRLYLATLL
-621 VSLAVWW
+621 LASLAVWW
-628 IVLFHEG
+628 AVLFHEG
-635 TEQAERDLLES
+635 SEQAERDLLES

-658 ESEKLAALGALV
+658 ESEKLAALGGLV

-688 SFLGDRTRDAQ
+688 SFLGDRTRDVQ
-699 QQVDR
+699 GQFDR
-704 GGFDA
+704 GELDP
-709 QAQSQYLRDAAES
+709 QQQSQYLRDAAES

-737 RNFKQL
+737 RNFKRL
-743 GVDQITEPRRRFEL
+743 GVDQISEPRRRFEL
-757 RPQIEQ
+757 RAHIEQ
-763 VLREL
+763 ILREL

-778 VRLDMPAGIELHS
+778 VGLDMPEGIELHS
-791 YAVSL
+791 YALSL

-804 VNSLQHAFVHAG
+804 VNSLQHAFVHASG
-816 GGQID
+816 GRID
-821 IQARVGEDSVEL
+821 IQARVVEEIVEL

-842 DPGLR
+842 APGLR
-847 GRVFEPFFTT
+847 ARVFEPFFTT
-857 QRMAGGSGLGLYIVH
+857 QRLAGGSGLGLFIVH
-872 QVVTRQLGGTV
+872 QVVTQQLGGSV
-883 ELAEPAWQG
+883 ELEQPAGRG
-892 AHFVLR
+892 AHFLLR
-898 IPRQARH
+898 IPLQARH
-905 SPRPGAALRRLGAGR
+905 SGRLGAALRWQAPGG
-920 GDDAA
+920 GGDAA

>member
-30 RRWSPAVVANTALGG
+30 RRWSPTVVANTALGG

-86 YWCAA
+86 YWCAT

-180 MLLPLLFIVARDPQA
+180 MLLPLLYIVVRDPQA
-195 LRAWVDFHGRASGGS
+195 LRAWVNFRGRASGGS

-239 FLPARSASNQRSW
+239 FLPERSRSNQRAW
-252 WAAMVAAGPGWIVIG
+252 WAAMFAAGPGWIVVG

-298 FHAWQA
+298 YHAWQA
-304 MDVSPALALGLAVV
+304 MTAAPALALGLAVV

-373 ATLELVL
+373 ATLQLVL

-440 AGLFGR
+440 AGLFGS

-452 GYITLATAFGSAVAI
+452 GYITLATAFASAVAI
-467 GYATRGRYYLARPDL
+467 GYATHGRYYLARPDL
-482 RYRHRD
+482 RYRDRD
-488 PAQLVQCC
+488 PGQLVQCC

-531 CKQPQALAA
+531 CKQPQAAPLPQAA
-540 APPAALAAAP
+540 AA
-550 PAAPAAAE
+550 

-595 MGLDLAAASPGL
+595 MGLHLAASSPEL
-607 VNVLWRLYLATLVL
+607 VNVLWRLYLAILVL

-646 MDDLDR
+646 MDNLDR
-652 ARRHLV
+652 ARRYLV
-658 ESEKLAALGALV
+658 ESEKLAALGGLV

-699 QQVDR
+699 VQFER
-704 GGFDA
+704 GGLDTQA
-709 QAQSQYLRDAAES
+709 QAQYLRDAAES

-743 GVDQITEPRRRFEL
+743 GVDQITEPRRRFDL
-757 RPQIEQ
+757 RAQIEQ

-768 APRLQAARVE
+768 APRLKAARVE
-778 VRLDMPAGIELHS
+778 VRLDMPAGVELHS

-796 EQVISNLV
+796 EQVISNLLI
-804 VNSLQHAFVHAG
+804 NSLQHAFAHAG

-821 IQARVGEDSVEL
+821 IQARGDEDSVEL

-842 DPGLR
+842 EPALR

-883 ELAEPAWQG
+883 ELVDPAWQG

-905 SPRPGAALRRLGAGR
+905 APRPSTTLRQMDNGR
-920 GDDAA
+920 GDDPA